1 MQKTFICLAKSRK
14 LSGLCVAGKETEN
27 LQGFRP
33 VSERQTEELSE
44 IEIRYSNGQ
53 LLGLLIVNMILLI

>member
-14 LSGLCVAGKETEN
+14 LSGLCVTGKEPEN

-44 IEIRYSNGQ
+44 IEIRYSNIGS
-53 LLGLLIVNMILLI
+53 N